1 MDMIKPSNRLKTHNI
16 YTAFKFMAIT
26 HSFVTFKMQ
35 ARLVIHLAKQDTD
48 PF

>member
-1 MDMIKPSNRLKTHNI
+1 
-16 YTAFKFMAIT
+16 MAIT

-48 PF
+48 PFWHDSDMQGKSSY